1 MGPESMVVG
10 RRSASGRLGTPAQG
24 HCRSTDHSLDLARL
38 VRFPPLAALAR
49 LVSLGALLA
58 LVSTDALGQLRR
70 DEPASAVSTFELASR
85 RTDTLPPNE
94 RQGVI
99 YGTIVDR
106 TTRDPIPD
114 ALLRVTGTSRTAR
127 SNETGHFRIPGV
139 ASGTRQLTLR
149 RIGYTPLDTTI
160 VVPADDSIRMFIAIT
175 QTPQNIGRVVVSV
188 PPQERIEFEQ
198 SASPS
203 VLSLSAAAVRSV
215 PAALETDV
223 LRTVQLLPGVAARSD
238 YNAGLNVEGGE
249 PDQNLVLLDGIP
261 ILNPFHLGGL
271 FGTFIDGTVE
281 RVDLHTAGYGARYGG
296 RMSSVLQVR
305 SAEEARDGVHG
316 TANVSLLSS
325 NATFGGAL
333 GSGRGSWNVA
343 ARRTYADAF
352 ARAAGTRVFPYHF
365 SDGQAHIAY
374 TLPWGTRIAVS
385 GYAGDDVFAGDLA
398 QVQDS
403 TIPGANSVDLR
414 WGNDAAGITLTQ
426 ALGTSRLTGD
436 SSVLEQRVSAS
447 QYSAR
452 FDLANGSYAFIN
464 GVRQDRVAG
473 SLTRYDRAHTMR
485 AGYDVDRFQAH
496 YKVGVPQVGTAEVQS
511 DQRVTSVGVFVEDEW
526 RVNDRLIVNPGAR
539 FETVSGTGWSALSPR
554 ISAKYFVAP
563 HTALTAA
570 AGRYAQWVQLSSDEN
585 APLSLLDY
593 WVASD
598 ATIPVAYA
606 DHYVA
611 GVERWFGMTRFMKLS
626 AFFKPYRGLN
636 APNPATDPEEPGSEF
651 FRETGLAYGATA
663 FLRQLEVGLL
673 SGWMSYTYGVSRRQ
687 RGDTVVAPVHDRRHA
702 VNAEL
707 TMRSNGYVVSAH
719 LGYSTGAPYTPVI
732 GEVQN
737 RSYNPITGTWGQRD
751 GLAVYGPRSG
761 RRYPS
766 YQRLDFGVSRTYRLG
781 NANVT
786 PSLNVLNVLNRDNI
800 FAYLTRFNAS
810 PPRQTAVQQ
819 FPFLPSVGL
828 KVEF

>member
-1 MGPESMVVG
+1 VFEIARP
-10 RRSASGRLGTPAQG
+10 RS
-24 HCRSTDHSLDLARL
+24 
-38 VRFPPLAALAR
+38 
-49 LVSLGALLA
+49 
-58 LVSTDALGQLRR
+58 
-70 DEPASAVSTFELASR
+70 
-85 RTDTLPPNE
+85 DTLAITE

-99 YGTIVDR
+99 YGRVLDR
-106 TTRDPIPD
+106 ATRAPIPD
-114 ALLRVTGTSRTAR
+114 ALVRVTGTSRGAR
-127 SNETGHFRIPGV
+127 SSDEGTFRIAAV
-139 ASGTRQLTLR
+139 ASGVRRLVIR
-149 RIGYTPLDTTI
+149 RIGYTPLDTSI
-160 VVPADDSIRMFIAIT
+160 VVPADDSVRVAFALAATAQSIR
-175 QTPQNIGRVVVSV
+175 RVVVSA
-188 PPQERIEFEQ
+188 PPEERVEFEQ
-198 SASPS
+198 SSNGS
-203 VLSLSAAAVRSV
+203 TVSLSAAAVRSV

-281 RVDLHTAGYGARYGG
+281 RVDLHTAGYPARYGG

-316 TANVSLLSS
+316 SANVSLLSS
-325 NATFGGAL
+325 NVTLGGAL

-352 ARAAGTRVFPYHF
+352 ARAADTRVFPYHF
-365 SDGQAHIAY
+365 SDGQAHFAY
-374 TLPWGTRIAVS
+374 TLPTGTRVS
-385 GYAGDDVFAGDLA
+385 VTAYSGDDVFAGDLA

-414 WGNDAAGITLTQ
+414 WGNDAAGLTLRQ
-426 ALGTSRLTGD
+426 ALGRGRVRGD
-436 SSVLEQRVSAS
+436 SSVIEQHVSAS

-452 FDLANGSYAFIN
+452 FDLANGSYAFLN
-464 GVRQDRVAG
+464 GVRQARVGG
-473 SLTRYDRAHTMR
+473 SVTRYGRTHLARIGYESDR
-485 AGYDVDRFQAH
+485 YDAH
-496 YKVGVPQVGTAEVQS
+496 YRVGVPQVGTAEVHK
-511 DQRVTSVGVFVEDEW
+511 DQRLTAIAVFAEDEW
-526 RVNDRLIVNPGAR
+526 RVNDRLIINPGAR
-539 FETVSGTGWSALSPR
+539 FENVGNQWSVVSPR
-554 ISAKYFVAP
+554 LSVKYFLAP
-563 HTALTAA
+563 HTALTVG
-570 AGRYAQWVQLSSDEN
+570 AGRYAQWLQLSTDEN

-598 ATIPVAYA
+598 NAIPVAYA

-611 GVERWFGMTRFMKLS
+611 GVERWFGMTRFMKLN
-626 AFFKPYRGLN
+626 AFVKPYRGLN

-663 FLRQLEVGLL
+663 FLRQLEVGML
-673 SGWMSYTYGVSRRQ
+673 SGWISYTYGVSRRR
-687 RGDTVVAPVHDRRHA
+687 RGDTIVAPVHDRRHA
-702 VNAEL
+702 ANAVV

-719 LGYSTGAPYTPVI
+719 LGYSTGSPYTEVI

-737 RSYNPITGTWGQRD
+737 RSYNPITGTWGQRE
-751 GLAVYGPRSG
+751 GLAVYGPRSAN
-761 RRYPS
+761 RYPS
-766 YQRLDFGVSRTYRLG
+766 YQRLDFGVSRVYQLG
-781 NANVT
+781 DATLT
-786 PSLNVLNVLNRDNI
+786 PSINVLNVLNRDNV